1 MLKKALAGIA
11 LVGGMWL
18 YAALLLFPLRLPHLL
33 RRSRALPPGGLG
45 LLFSGPG
52 LSNGPHPDER
62 VARSAA
68 PFDPVASDYDRCVG
82 PFAEPIF
89 AAALDAMRP
98 HLARGSRVLDV
109 GCGPGTSLRRVA
121 RLLPAGEVVGVDLSI
136 EMLRLAHERSRKEG
150 IGNVAFY
157 QADVAALPASFT
169 SSFDVAYSCL
179 VHHHLERPL
188 DAVRNIT
195 ASLRPGGIYGAID
208 ATGALLT
215 TLATPLA
222 RAVDPGWV
230 GFTRHEALM
239 DLMRSAGL
247 ADVRWI
253 PLSPGVGMAVG
264 TRA

>member
-18 YAALLLFPLRLPHLL
+18 YAALLLLPLRLPHL
-33 RRSRALPPGGLG
+33 RRGPRALPPGGLG
-45 LLFSGPG
+45 LHFSGR
-52 LSNGPHPDER
+52 SDGPHPDDR

-89 AAALDAMRP
+89 AYALDAMRP

-121 RLLPAGEVVGVDLSI
+121 RLVADGEVVGVDLSI
-136 EMLRLAHERSRKEG
+136 EMLRLAHERSKKEG

-157 QADVAALPASFT
+157 QADVAALPSVFGA
-169 SSFDVAYSCL
+169 SFDVAYSCL

-188 DAVRNIT
+188 EAVRNIT
-195 ASLRPGGIYGAID
+195 ASLRPGGVYGAID
-208 ATGALLT
+208 ATGAVLT

-230 GFTRHEALM
+230 GFTRREPLMAL
-239 DLMRSAGL
+239 LRSAGL
-247 ADVRWI
+247 DDVRWV
-253 PLSPGVGMAVG
+253 PLSPGVGMAIG